1 MPSTLALLLLLG
13 APAQCAVTDGRDPA
27 SIPKLNVPEP
37 PEWEDIEHPEFEPY
51 PISEGLEL
59 LDNAILEQ
67 FDGSPEEILKRWR
80 VSKAEREAGVP
91 YEGVWDLM
99 EPLQL
104 KGFNNDFGLVLVS
117 ENNAGAIARKLDAPI
132 DATSGT
138 KPLVV
143 QYEVKNQVRLRC
155 GGGYIK
161 VLPTTNEPDYS
172 SFSNET
178 PYLIMFGPDKC
189 GTTDKVH
196 LILRRNGVEHHLVQP
211 PSTKAGLLSA
221 LYTLIIQP
229 NLDFEIRIDGAVYRQ
244 GNLLDELEFEPPL
257 VPPKTILDESETKPE
272 EWDDREYV
280 PSPYETEKP
289 EDWDESEP
297 RMINDPTVVKPA
309 NWREDIPLYIKDPSA
324 RKPEAWDDEE
334 DGEYL
339 VPEILNPLCQNL
351 DASIGEGC
359 GEWKAPLVKNPNFKG
374 QWTQP
379 LIPNPN
385 YQGLWRPQRVANPD
399 FNEKELIEQL
409 SKMDSDVGGL
419 GFEILTVQGM
429 SMFTNIYVGNS
440 VRDAE
445 NIGNATF
452 VPKFMLE
459 TESQKRALEAY
470 QKQREEAENGASSGA
485 SSESN
490 NDESTEISKKAD
502 IPWYETIKDTYLTEI
517 EYFRAEPFH
526 YAVDMYNEF
535 ITLFRINKV
544 EAVKQYPVSSLVAFV
559 VFHILSMVIFG
570 VLGVVKY
577 AFTGKSVKS
586 RKSTTKSALKPSSDP
601 QSNNN
606 NQNEGDPIAT
616 TSVAS
621 TEAKTA
627 TTTQRQ
633 AAK

>member
-1 MPSTLALLLLLG
+1 MSSTLALLLLLG
-13 APAQCAVTDGRDPA
+13 APAQCVVTDGRDPA

-67 FDGSPEEILKRWR
+67 FSGPSEEIFDRWR
-80 VSKAEREAGVP
+80 VSKADREPGVP
-91 YEGVWDLM
+91 YEGLWDVM

-104 KGFNNDFGLVLVS
+104 KGFNHDFGLSLVT

-132 DATSGT
+132 VTTSGT

-161 VLPTTNEPDYS
+161 VLPTTDEPDYS

-196 LILRRNGVEHHLVQP
+196 LILRRDGVEHHLVQP
-211 PSTKAGLLSA
+211 PPTKSGLLSA

-229 NLDFEIRIDGAVYRQ
+229 NLDFEIRIDGATYRQ

-257 VPPKTILDESETKPE
+257 VPPKTILNESETQPE
-272 EWDDREYV
+272 EWDDREYI

-289 EDWDESEP
+289 DDWDESEP
-297 RMINDPTVVKPA
+297 RMINDPTAVKPA
-309 NWREDIPLYIKDPSA
+309 NWREDIPLYVKDPTV

-334 DGEYL
+334 DGKFE

-351 DASIGEGC
+351 KPHIGEGC
-359 GEWKAPLVKNPNFKG
+359 GEWKAPLVKNPKYKG
-374 QWTQP
+374 KWTQP

-385 YQGLWRPQRVANPD
+385 YQGLWRPRRIANPD
-399 FNEKELIEQL
+399 FDEEALAQQL
-409 SKMDSDVGGL
+409 SKMDSDIGGL

-429 SMFTNIYVGNS
+429 SMFDNIYVGSS

-452 VPKFMLE
+452 LPKFLLE
-459 TESQKRALEAY
+459 SESQQRAIEAY
-470 QKQREEAENGASSGA
+470 EKQREEAENKASNPETNQDKETESGG
-485 SSESN
+485 
-490 NDESTEISKKAD
+490 
-502 IPWYETIKDTYLTEI
+502 IPWYDTLVETYLTEI
-517 EYFRAEPFH
+517 EYFRAEPLN
-526 YAVDMYNEF
+526 YVADMYNEF

-544 EAVKQYPVSSLVAFV
+544 EAVKQYPVSSVIAFV

-577 AFTGKSVKS
+577 LFTGKKIKS
-586 RKSTTKSALKPSSDP
+586 SKDTEKPLAGSKSDAGEP
-601 QSNNN
+601 
-606 NQNEGDPIAT
+606 
-616 TSVAS
+616 V
-621 TEAKTA
+621 TA
-627 TTTQRQ
+627 TTTTNIAENEKAKATTTSRRA